1 MHARQTVSQN
11 RNRKSKAGRVLWEGG
26 VWYVLFKPPS
36 SILLSRW
43 SNTHSRKGGLPS
55 KRQRDLRIEFTNLA
69 QPEFDH
75 CSFFDGFPFWKHCTI
90 QPIISTLKT
99 KADTYH
105 DGKKHT
111 TKNMPSVT
119 AFHKAAQ
126 SRWRFSKFWRSSDAI
141 ELSKENTISLG
152 FQALSKIQ
160 TMEELVPVFSP
171 KDIAHSRRS
180 I

>member
-1 MHARQTVSQN
+1 MFHSKRKNRDFLHFLHCQATEFNLTFTVKQHTF
-11 RNRKSKAGRVLWEGG
+11 KKGR
-26 VWYVLFKPPS
+26 S
-36 SILLSRW
+36 SIQETTRP
-43 SNTHSRKGGLPS
+43 T
-55 KRQRDLRIEFTNLA
+55 DRIHKFGATWIRSLFILWRISILKA
-69 QPEFDH
+69 LY
-75 CSFFDGFPFWKHCTI
+75 GTI